1 MSGFNKFMQGVST
14 VGSAVGSLLNP
25 LGGFASALGGL
36 GSLFGFGKS
45 DSNYK
50 HNLALMREQN
60 AFNSAEARKAFLR
73 SEESRIA
80 QNQWQQ
86 KMFDT
91 YSTPAAQA
99 AMLRRAGFN
108 PALALEG
115 SASSVGASSG
125 SSVQSP
131 AASASGT
138 PFVPMSQPGNW
149 VDMASSMSMLA
160 TARQAGANADLVSK
174 TADKI
179 IASWDLKN
187 EAQVLANSLNK
198 EVLAKLP
205 EKMQAE
211 ISNLVAQ
218 ATDLNASAEQRR
230 ASIRKLR
237 AEGLLTEI
245 QARYEEERIINT
257 IGEIKANIRLTNAK
271 TDTEGTKQNLNIA
284 QTNTEGVRQDMM
296 RSIIDVNNLEGKRI
310 AQELNI
316 NKPLE
321 TYNVFYNKFLSGEV
335 RVDKDG
341 HVLVGSNGEIVPFT
355 ALHSLANQWQS
366 EFQLAKDMPELNRTT
381 IEQQI
386 ERLKKANDWYEVQQI
401 LAIINTAIEGYTAYK
416 TGVSVSLPQPRL
428 VGTRT
433 TRWDGAGNPLGS
445 TNTSHT
451 YQ

>member
-1 MSGFNKFMQGVST
+1 MADFNKIMKGVAT
-14 VGSAVGSLLNP
+14 AGSVASSVLNP
-25 LGGFASALGGL
+25 IGGFASALGGL
-36 GSLFGFGKS
+36 SSLFGSGKS

-50 HNLALMREQN
+50 QNLALMREQN
-60 AFNSAEARKAFLR
+60 AFNSEEARKAFLR

-131 AASASGT
+131 VASASGT
-138 PFVPMSQPGNW
+138 PFAPISQPGNW

-160 TARQAGANADLVSK
+160 NAREAGANADLVTN

-187 EAQVLANSLNK
+187 EAQDLANKLNK

-211 ISNLVAQ
+211 INNLVAQ
-218 ATDLNASAEQRR
+218 ATDLEASAEQRR
-230 ASIRKLR
+230 ASLRKIA
-237 AEGLLTEI
+237 AEGLLTET
-245 QARYEEERIINT
+245 QARFEAERLTNV
-257 IGEIKANIRLTNAK
+257 IGDIRANIRLTNAK
-271 TDTEGTKQNLNIA
+271 TATEGTKQNLNIA
-284 QTNTEGVRQDMM
+284 QTRSEGVRQDMM
-296 RSIIDVNNLEGKRI
+296 RSIIDVNTQEGKRI

-341 HVLVGSNGEIVPFT
+341 RVLVGSDGEAIPFT
-355 ALHSLANQWQS
+355 ALHNLANQWQS

-401 LAIINTAIEGYTAYK
+401 LAIINTAIQGYTAYK
-416 TGVSVSLPQPRL
+416 TGVAISLPQPRL

-433 TRWDGAGNPLGS
+433 TNWDSAGNPLGS
-445 TNTSHT
+445 SNTSR
-451 YQ
+451 YYE